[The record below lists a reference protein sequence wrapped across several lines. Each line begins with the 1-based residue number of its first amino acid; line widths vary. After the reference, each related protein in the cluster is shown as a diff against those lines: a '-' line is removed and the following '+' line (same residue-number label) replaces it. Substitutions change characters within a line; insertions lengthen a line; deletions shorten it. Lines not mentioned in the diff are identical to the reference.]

1 MPKSMVI
8 RNIEDEVMFK
18 LRLRAARHGRSME
31 AEVREIL
38 RVTAAGEPGADFWE
52 RAAKLR
58 EATKGR
64 PQTAAEALLR
74 VARDTPE
81 DRR

>member
-1 MPKSMVI
+1 MAKSMVI

-38 RVTAAGEPGADFWE
+38 RVTAAGEPSADFWD
-52 RAAKLR
+52 RAARLR
-58 EATKGR
+58 EATR
-64 PQTAAEALLR
+64 SRTQTPAEALLR
-74 VARDTPE
+74 ATRDAPE
-81 DRR
+81 DPR

>member
-1 MPKSMVI
+1 MVI

-38 RVTAAGEPGADFWE
+38 RVTAAGEPSADFWD
-52 RAAKLR
+52 RAARLR
-58 EATKGR
+58 EATKAR
-64 PQTAAEALLR
+64 AQTPAEAILR
-74 VARDTPE
+74 ETRE
-81 DRR
+81 SGR